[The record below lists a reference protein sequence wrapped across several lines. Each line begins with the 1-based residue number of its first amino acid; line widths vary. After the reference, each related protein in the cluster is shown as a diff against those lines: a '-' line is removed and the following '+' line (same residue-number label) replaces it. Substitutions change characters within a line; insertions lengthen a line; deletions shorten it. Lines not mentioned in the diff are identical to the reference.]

1 MATSSDRVYRQIREG
16 ILAGE
21 YAVGDRLREGEL
33 ATQFGV
39 SRTPVRIALQRLV
52 NDRLIDFTAHAGAIV
67 RGYADAEMVEILE
80 IRALLEPQGARLAAL
95 NRKQEHL
102 DELFELCA
110 RMETLGDRSEPDFG
124 QIAPLNNRFHQVLLD
139 ASGQRQLLVVTTSLI
154 ELNNV
159 VQSYRKFAR
168 ADVDRSF
175 AEHRQ
180 QPRPCRACQFQVA
193 DRDDRRPGQASDSSG
208 IGLIRGLPARKAS
221 ILRRI
226 SFTPRI

>member
-33 ATQFGV
+33 AAQFGV

-67 RGYADAEMVEILE
+67 HGYADAEMVEILE
-80 IRALLEPQGARLAAL
+80 VRALLEPQGARLAAL
-95 NRKQEHL
+95 NRTQEHL

-124 QIAPLNNRFHQVLLD
+124 RIAPLNNRFHQVLLE
-139 ASGQRQLLVVTTSLI
+139 ASGQRQLLAVTTSLI

-159 VQSYRKFAR
+159 VQSYKKFAR

-180 QPRPCRACQFQVA
+180 LAAAVEHGQGELAAAIMLGHVHAALANFRLRIGAPAAPVKLRTV
-193 DRDDRRPGQASDSSG
+193 PGSG
-208 IGLIRGLPARKAS
+208 
-221 ILRRI
+221 
-226 SFTPRI
+226 

>member
-16 ILAGE
+16 ILAGD

-180 QPRPCRACQFQVA
+180 LATAIERGQSDLAAAIMLSHVHAALANFKLRIGTAAAPVKLRTV
-193 DRDDRRPGQASDSSG
+193 PGSG
-208 IGLIRGLPARKAS
+208 
-221 ILRRI
+221 
-226 SFTPRI
+226 

>member
-1 MATSSDRVYRQIREG
+1 MATSSDRVYRQIHER
-16 ILAGE
+16 ILSGE
-21 YAVGDRLREGEL
+21 YAVGERLREGEL

-102 DELFELCA
+102 DELFDLCA
-110 RMETLGDRSEPDFG
+110 RMEKLGDRNDLDFS

-180 QPRPCRACQFQVA
+180 LARAVE
-193 DRDDRRPGQASDSSG
+193 RGQSDLAAAIMLAHVHAALANFKMR
-208 IGLIRGLPARKAS
+208 IGAP
-221 ILRRI
+221 
-226 SFTPRI
+226 